1 MHKTTGIQMKKKRYR
16 KPHTSRIVAA
26 APALRPMAVPALF
39 VALCWLAA
47 GLLPAESTWSQTA
60 SDRTVTSAT
69 SPDAEVSTV
78 ADYVT
83 RIRPTTSRSASPDGT
98 RRATAPSGPATRPP
112 QPEAPSVGPMLGN
125 QLTKQLWRSRMAA
138 PDPNEDIETRRALAQ
153 LIKQIRSVEFGA
165 GEQPPT
171 FDLPTEFD
179 EPKEPEA
186 PEPLPIKPWKTA
198 VEAPGIS
205 TQTEETTPPAP
216 TDEALKR
223 LVQDAD
229 HIQDPLELAELLFLS
244 SRRAEAA
251 VLYQKALD
259 RLDMNAPTAHE
270 DRAWILFQLG
280 NCLRETDM
288 IGARDTYVKLVEE
301 YPDSPWTE
309 LAQAHGRLIA
319 WYQKARPRQ
328 LLNQPKP

>member
-1 MHKTTGIQMKKKRYR
+1 MRDKRHR
-16 KPHTSRIVAA
+16 EPHPDRIVTA
-26 APALRPMAVPALF
+26 APALV
-39 VALCWLAA
+39 VALCGLAT
-47 GLLPAESTWSQTA
+47 GLLPTASTWSQTA

-69 SPDAEVSTV
+69 SPDEEISTA
-78 ADYVT
+78 ADYLT
-83 RIRPTTSRSASPDGT
+83 RTRPATSLSASPSDT
-98 RRATAPSGPATRPP
+98 RAAAQTLGPTA
-112 QPEAPSVGPMLGN
+112 QPGRRDTPSVDPLLGS
-125 QLTKQLWRSRMAA
+125 QLTKRLWQSRMAA

-153 LIKQIRSVEFGA
+153 LIRQIRSVDFTS
-165 GEQPPT
+165 GEQRPA
-171 FDLPTEFD
+171 FDLPPESY
-179 EPKEPEA
+179 EPTEPESS
-186 PEPLPIKPWKTA
+186 EPLPIEPWKTA
-198 VEAPGIS
+198 VETPGAL
-205 TQTEETTPPAP
+205 TPAKETAPPAP
-216 TDEALKR
+216 SDEALKR

-229 HIQDPLELAELLFLS
+229 HIEDPLELAELLFLS

-288 IGARDTYVKLVEE
+288 IRARDMYVKLVAE

-319 WYQKARPRQ
+319 WYQKARPDQ
-328 LLNQPKP
+328 LLKEPKP